1 MIPDNTET
9 SAKQQKTDLLWRIY
23 KESGAPETRE
33 KLILHYAPMVR
44 KVVGRM
50 GLRPDGAVEWDDLLN
65 YGVLGLIDAVERFD
79 PDRGITFETFAS
91 QRVRGAILDALR
103 QLDPLGRLARRRV
116 RAAREAIQQ
125 LTLELG
131 RTPEDEEVAAAI
143 ELTPEQY
150 RQVLQDASF
159 MILSLDQPTFG
170 NDDGQSLNLSET
182 LEDTRSSAIMDRV
195 EDEEV
200 RERLLQSIGNL
211 SRREQILLSLY
222 YTDGLT
228 MREVADVM
236 EISQTRVCQI
246 HARAILTLKALMAPP
261 KSAEEEKSQAERESA
276 SVRGEKE
283 SRPLERV
290 AERATEPRPLPTK
303 AQRRRRS
310 ILPRHWS
317 EDTVYSPRL
326 DSG

>member
-1 MIPDNTET
+1 MIPDRASKSE
-9 SAKQQKTDLLWRIY
+9 KQLRTDLLWRVY
-23 KESGAPETRE
+23 KESGAPEARE
-33 KLILHYAPMVR
+33 KLILFYAPMVR
-44 KVVGRM
+44 KIVGRM
-50 GLRPDGAVEWDDLLN
+50 GLRPDGAVEWEDLLN

-116 RAAREAIQQ
+116 RAAKEAIQQ

-131 RTPEDEEVAAAI
+131 RTPEDHEVAAAI
-143 ELTPEQY
+143 DVTEDQY

-159 MILSLDQPTFG
+159 MILSLDQPVYG
-170 NDDGQSLNLSET
+170 GDDGQSLNLAET
-182 LEDTRSSAIMDRV
+182 LEDTRATSVMDQI
-195 EDEEV
+195 EDAEV
-200 RERLLQSIGNL
+200 RERLMQSLKNL

-222 YTDGLT
+222 YSEGLT

-246 HARAILTLKALMAPP
+246 HARAIITLKALMAPP
-261 KSAEEEKSQAERESA
+261 KSAEAEGSQPSEEAAPGREEQNNRA
-276 SVRGEKE
+276 
-283 SRPLERV
+283 LEARLLQ
-290 AERATEPRPLPTK
+290 PG
-303 AQRRRRS
+303 RRRRKRS
-310 ILPRHWS
+310 ILPHHWS
-317 EDTVYSPRL
+317 EDSLYSQPA